1 MIPIIFSLIIILII
15 LIVAANIMQQ
25 HKDKLEAEKWSKIA
39 KQKAI
44 IDETEDIISNLKQ
57 LPENPALIEILYR
70 RCFNA
75 AKIIKLLKPE
85 LKNISQRIA
94 EFDSQLKLSVELA
107 LNKEVSTEAFILPDN
122 EQQLIK
128 VLQCIKKLRAILKSE
143 QAKGII
149 DAPTFMKHDQSLDA
163 IYLEINIENLLKRGI
178 HAFNKEM
185 IGSARQ
191 YFQKALQTLINH
203 PIKSEYIE
211 VKRNEINAKLKE
223 IADLLKKTNTN
234 DGKKK
239 TKESEDNLDV
249 LFEPNKNGNH

>member
-1 MIPIIFSLIIILII
+1 MSSFTNSL
-15 LIVAANIMQQ
+15 
-25 HKDKLEAEKWSKIA
+25 
-39 KQKAI
+39 
-44 IDETEDIISNLKQ
+44 
-57 LPENPALIEILYR
+57 
-70 RCFNA
+70 
-75 AKIIKLLKPE
+75 
-85 LKNISQRIA
+85 
-94 EFDSQLKLSVELA
+94 
-107 LNKEVSTEAFILPDN
+107 
-122 EQQLIK
+122 
-128 VLQCIKKLRAILKSE
+128 LQ
-143 QAKGII
+143 
-149 DAPTFMKHDQSLDA
+149 
-163 IYLEINIENLLKRGI
+163 
-178 HAFNKEM
+178 AFNKEM